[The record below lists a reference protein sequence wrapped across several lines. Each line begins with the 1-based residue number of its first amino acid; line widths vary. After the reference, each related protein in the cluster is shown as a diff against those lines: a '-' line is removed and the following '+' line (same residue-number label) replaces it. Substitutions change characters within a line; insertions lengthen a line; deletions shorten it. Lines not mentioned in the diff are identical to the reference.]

1 LTRRLLGLLGL
12 LAVVPVPATAQ
23 LPTIFPPGSRV
34 QDLWYPK
41 LFWTARNGLT
51 AGGYYSI
58 VLPHTFETFD
68 DPAPYWAAIQLD
80 GQASV
85 SGSRRLTLDAFAPR
99 WVDGWRFR
107 LTLSAQ
113 RRNRDD
119 YFGIGN
125 ASIIVDANT
134 DTDEFFYRLR
144 RVRIFVRAEVQRRI
158 VGGLR
163 ILAGGHAERWR
174 LDPLTGTSQLGRDSA
189 AAIDPTIG
197 PNTSDLSVRIGLVFD
212 TRDDEAAPRSGLLLE
227 AIHAIGDVDKAS
239 YSRTLVSARGYLPVN
254 ERFAVSARL
263 AGQGMGGTPRLGSLY
278 LIEASDAPFD
288 GIGGPESHRALRRN
302 RFLGRN
308 KLFANLDVFYTL
320 FEVPTLVRVK
330 LVGFVDA
337 ARVFEGEDFRLTTKD
352 LHVGAGGGL
361 LLHLFRNAVLG
372 VTGAGGPDGFVLHS
386 HTKWAY

>member
-1 LTRRLLGLLGL
+1 MTRRVVGILGL
-12 LAVVPVPATAQ
+12 LAIVAVPAVAQ

-34 QDLWYPK
+34 QDLWYPRV
-41 LFWTARNGLT
+41 FWTARNGFT

-58 VLPHTFETFD
+58 VLPHTFDTFD
-68 DPAPYWAAIQLD
+68 DPAPYWAAIQLS
-80 GQASV
+80 GQVST
-85 SGSRRLTLDAFAPR
+85 SGSRQLTLDAFAPR
-99 WVDGWRFR
+99 WADGWRFR
-107 LTLSAQ
+107 FTLSAQ

-125 ASIIVDANT
+125 ASTIVNANT
-134 DTDEFFYRLR
+134 DTAEFFYQLRRLR
-144 RVRIFVRAEVQRRI
+144 TFARAEVQRQI

-174 LDPLTGTSQLGRDSA
+174 LDPLAGTSQLGQDA
-189 AAIDPTIG
+189 AADPTITSS
-197 PNTSDLSVRIGLVFD
+197 TSDLSVRIGLVFD
-212 TRDDEAAPRSGLLLE
+212 TRNDEAAPRSGVLLE
-227 AIHAIGDVDKAS
+227 AIHTIGDIDDAS

-254 ERFAVSARL
+254 ERFAVSARI
-263 AGQGMGGTPRLGSLY
+263 AGQGMGGTPRIGSLY
-278 LIEASDAPFD
+278 LIEAGDAPFE

-302 RFLGRN
+302 RFLGRH
-308 KLFANLDVFYTL
+308 KLFGNLDAFYTL

-337 ARVFEGEDFRLTTKD
+337 ARVFEGEDFRLTTED
-352 LHVGAGGGL
+352 LHVGVGGGL

-372 VTGAGGPDGFVLHS
+372 VTGAGGADGFVIHA